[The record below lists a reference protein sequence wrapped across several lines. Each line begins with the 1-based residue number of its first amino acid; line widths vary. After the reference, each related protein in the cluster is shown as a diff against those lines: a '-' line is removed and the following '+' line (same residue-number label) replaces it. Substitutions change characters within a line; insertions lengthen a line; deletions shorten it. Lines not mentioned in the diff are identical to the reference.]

1 MFERFFLHILRHT
14 QISMNHR
21 SLVQHIVFEPG
32 NATGSVQQLGEPW
45 SHQRTS
51 GVALP
56 QHLQQGRAKRGCG
69 SGAWK
74 VAPTMKNHGS
84 RCWGSFTVVKWSE
97 SQSNRQTNHDS
108 SPMYPML
115 TFRNRIMSTPD

>member
-1 MFERFFLHILRHT
+1 MFELFFWHILRHT

-74 VAPTMKNHGS
+74 LEGCS
-84 RCWGSFTVVKWSE
+84 RDEKPWIPLLGVIHSCEVVRVTVKPSN
-97 SQSNRQTNHDS
+97 QS
-108 SPMYPML
+108 
-115 TFRNRIMSTPD
+115 